1 MAEPKGKP
9 SLRNIDLQVLTKVI
23 FILTSLACFIDGQVL
38 QPPYLNLAERKT
50 VWASS
55 TCGVDGNVPEMYCR
69 LTGVTPI
76 THDNLVIQ
84 PHIEIQAGQFCEYCD
99 STSKGESHP
108 ADYAVDGTE
117 NWWQSPP
124 LSRGIEYN
132 KVNFTVELGQEFQ
145 VSYIWIKMANSPR
158 PAVWILERSTDF
170 GKTWSPWQY
179 FTGSDSEC
187 REYFRIPSSESPRR
201 DDEAICTT
209 KFSDVVPLED
219 GEIIVSLVDDRP
231 SSLNFSSSLDLQEWT
246 KATNVRLQFMQ
257 TNTLLGHLM
266 AVKRQD
272 VTVTRRYF
280 YSIRD
285 ISIGGRCVCNGHA
298 ERCDTKDQKNPDIHY
313 CRCEHNTCGRQ
324 CEKCCPG
331 FEQKRWRP
339 LKTNELFT
347 CEPCNCHNHSSRC
360 IYDAEVD
367 RKRLSLD
374 IHGRYSGGG
383 VCQDCQHFTEGI
395 NCEKCRRGHYR
406 DSRVSI
412 TSKHACKRCQCRGQ
426 FSTGDCDPNTGQC
439 LCKRK
444 YTGRNCDR
452 CNIGYHSFPECK
464 PCECN
469 QIGTENRVCQIPRGN
484 RGQKQCPCKPNYT
497 GIYCDSCQ
505 QGYFGFPDCKRCV
518 CNRIGS
524 RGSHCDKDSGRCH
537 CHPGFAGLSCNQ
549 CAVGYFDVHNNC
561 RLCNCDVNGCTREV
575 CDRKYGRCICKPNFS
590 GARCDQCRTGYYQFP
605 QCYECGCSQV
615 GSRDSNCRNNGQC
628 MCKRNFAGR
637 QCSQC
642 APGFYRFPDCIPCNC
657 SDSGSEGQTCNQ
669 ATGRCLC
676 RRNFQGFKCDQCK
689 RNYYKYPQCI
699 VCDCNPA
706 GAVQV
711 AGQPLGDCGLTN
723 ERRCRCKA
731 RVTGEKC
738 NMCKQGF
745 WGLDIQH
752 KEGCAECQCSS
763 AGTTGGF
770 NDCDWRSGQCL
781 CKPSVTGRMCSACLR
796 GTYNLQRNNPFGCDA
811 CNCNIGGSINIG
823 CQHNIGQCNC
833 KPGIEGVKCDRP
845 QRGFYFP
852 TLHQHKYEFEDGS
865 QYGGG
870 KAIFAFNEGDFPE
883 FSWRG
888 YAIMSSKQRELL
900 VNVMVRRPILCR
912 IIIRYFNKQ
921 RQTVHGTVSVIN
933 NEQKIDIM
941 YRPSNKPELTK
952 LSDFAIP
959 FVLNPGQW
967 ALSFKADQEILLD
980 YFVLIPQQY
989 YEPTVLQHQVS
1000 RQCRIPMD
1008 NEPCQHYQYPSL
1020 ENYPTVK
1027 AEDMSV
1033 IASTLPKPLQ
1043 HLSNATILNEFGIP
1057 KLLLMHSE
1065 LQSTLSF
1072 SARVNNY
1079 ADYYLIINYFNPTEG
1094 RQHPTL
1100 SVTSSDNQVG
1110 EVKPYYCPYSS
1121 MCRQVVTNYRDKKP
1135 TVFRIPRFLDFLIT
1149 GKDVH
1154 IYVESVAL
1162 IPAEAW
1168 TTRFLQPRLK
1178 CVRVNKVCR
1187 TVKHQTVSGSIKI
1200 EAESGVNSHH
1210 RTNELPD
1217 GIKDISAGLV
1227 KLDEKMPSI
1236 DVAGVVRTPD
1246 KNHIVVHYYQPKY
1259 PGFPVTVNVHS
1270 PEYAYSGSFYADYCP
1285 SDTGCRA
1292 VVKLGDSGKS
1302 EVNFPNNEARIKFTV
1317 TKPSKMWLD
1326 YVLLIPGYLHRPAEQ
1341 DLPTVD
1347 MAEEF
1352 LKKCTDDVLSYKPS
1366 PTCSKQLF
1374 ALTTDYNN
1382 GTLPCKCDPDGSMS
1396 IDCESL
1402 GGQCRCLPNVIGRD
1416 CSTCKHGFYGFPS
1429 CKRCECSVGL
1439 CHPVTGDCVCPPH
1452 VTGRKCDR
1460 CLPNTYAYDPYIGC
1474 KQCGCNARGV
1484 MNNNLNCDQNTGQ
1497 CKCLNRF
1504 GGRTCDKCA
1513 PGSYSYPHCVPCA
1526 CNATGAED
1534 DVCDQDSGQCLCKKN
1549 VEKSRCRDCLSGSF
1563 HLERNNPNG
1572 CTTCFCFG
1580 VISSCSKSNLRWSQ
1594 VSTLRNWNIQ
1604 NTNGVNIIASSHIRA
1619 KVNERVSIPSEAI
1632 YWSAPSAYLGNK
1644 IPSYG
1649 GRLSYKIVFS
1659 SKSDGVETV
1668 GPDVILVGNN
1678 MSLAYYSKNPPENNR
1693 RQEFIVD
1700 LREYTFMHEIHGTPV
1715 RRDQFMMVLAHLEG
1729 IYIKASY
1736 LSKVLEIRLSNV
1748 QLEVATKNGNG
1759 NLAHTVEKCHCPASY
1774 RGTSCEKCASGHYRR
1789 RKSPFFGLC
1798 SPCECNGHT
1807 KKCDPTTGECLDC
1820 QDNTTGFYCE
1830 KCKPGYSG
1838 DPANGVCAICA
1849 CPMPVASNNF
1859 AKNCVTNS
1867 RGDTSFC
1874 SCREGYRGAKCDKCS
1889 PGYYGDPLKIG
1900 GSCQPCQC
1908 SDNIDL
1914 NNPNSCDKK
1923 TGECRNC
1930 TNNSAGKNCNICKEG
1945 WFGDPVMAKNCTRC
1959 TCDTCGT
1966 SKCDDTFG
1974 FCYCKPNVVGKKCNR
1989 CLPNH
1994 YGFKDCNGC
2003 KSCDCGL
2010 ASRSDSC
2017 DDMTGQC
2024 RCEPGAGGRKCDRC
2038 LDGYWDYGP
2047 NGCKRCSCART
2058 GVSRTCDP
2066 VTGVCRCMEGY
2077 VGSSCNRC
2085 AKDWVKVPGKGCSQ
2099 CDKCTKLL
2107 LSDLG
2112 DLHNNITSVRHQ
2124 LQFLSVGIEAQKEL
2138 AKIKK
2143 DYKNLREKVN
2153 KLPSK
2158 RYKNYD
2164 DEIDDLNQKAFS
2176 SLFRAKRL
2184 NGSVT
2189 SLFEDGKKLKKLA
2202 KLPEMKGL
2210 MTDIINM
2217 INYIKQINIGKK
2229 QETLEELLDKAHE
2242 LKTAIN
2248 NRNFIKPRQKSEKE
2262 LDEANETMRKVN
2274 RLKQPVINEQ
2284 KKLNRTKEKINDME
2298 KRLMAIAKDIKDS
2311 KVNSVTALRMLKA
2324 IEHSKELEF
2333 EDQLKKNISEIEKLQ
2348 DMTRDNLTKTE
2359 DVVDDIKKKNKML
2372 PKLLSR
2378 LDAAI
2383 DRLRFDVANEYD
2395 NKIKPVK
2402 DLVEKALNH
2411 SDSLVDAFDLI
2422 QKQYFTF
2429 KNQSDPSLV
2438 AATAYKKIVDSIN
2451 EAQKAAKNAL
2461 NKSTIAQKELKGVS
2475 KAAEKS
2481 KDVSEKNLKQA
2492 KNVDKSL
2499 KSWENALDDVKRKVD
2514 QVEKGNEDIKDK
2526 LASIKIKPS
2535 GLKKKADAISNQADK
2550 TSDTSN
2556 KLSNKADDIIDEMKK
2571 YKDLEKVNL
2580 QKIKQQIDASLSQT
2594 NVKVKVNDIISKVVN
2609 MSSQVNSL
2617 KSKSDKAAVDL
2628 KHLRKQIELAR
2639 SAANAIIVSLKMFPN
2654 TTLQLRSPSVPG
2666 SYSNNKIQMFINP
2679 VSDNGLLA
2687 YIGNPFEPAPLNE
2700 DFLALELVNNYVVM
2714 KYNLG
2719 SGITTVKNQ
2728 LFVQPNVWHYIEAKR
2743 TGSSVELLV
2752 SNGNKSEVATD
2763 KSNSAFSL
2771 LELNPETTHFYIGGY
2786 PFNMNNRI
2794 PSSVTRNRYHGAIE
2808 GFTFNDYILGLW
2820 NFAFGENNFAG
2831 FRNRKVSATTVN
2843 DGYRFDGRSYAK
2855 LKVQPT
2861 FSSRFAISMEFK
2873 TSKPN
2878 GLLMLMYHNSAT
2890 DFASLHLEDGHLVY
2904 QYELGSGRLVLRT
2917 NNTFNDGKWHSV
2929 KVSRRKQQGLIKCDS
2944 VLYTGNSPG
2953 TMNKLSVNEFYVGGY
2968 TVLPPKN
2975 VSDYGF
2981 VGCIRNLQID
2991 LISEG
2996 FKEKEELYQMSAGCP
3011 SLIAQSV
3018 RFPPFG
3024 NDYVFKSY
3032 QMQML
3037 GFVFHLILKF
3047 RVGLQKSNSI
3057 LVHASI
3063 DGGTQTFTVFL
3074 KDGKITVM
3082 DINKGQVTSN
3092 TSINNSYSDDK
3103 WHYITILFRKKHLKL
3118 NIDDK
3123 EEMKI
3128 KQSNQKLN
3136 KMDLYI
3142 GGVPSNIIKNKQI
3155 PQKSFNGCIE
3165 DVIINGELFDFNQ
3178 AQLST
3183 GVQLNFCKQN
3193 IPKPTNLTPIDI
3205 PSYNSTHCAL
3215 PEVPEKSLSISG
3227 QRFGTTGSLSWWHFE
3242 IPHQSKV
3249 SNFITLEFNTR
3260 KEDGLL
3266 LYASDKNH
3274 NDFLAVY
3281 LEKEYV
3287 VFAFNC
3293 GGGTSRQQSTLKAND
3308 GHWHTLSI
3316 KLEKK
3321 EAALQVDREPLI
3333 RFTGKGKSKELNVQ
3347 KEIYV
3352 GGIQPQPKK
3361 FIDNVNISS
3370 HQFIGCM
3377 RNLKMNKKL
3386 ISENNFGKKQSV
3398 KPCYDKDEEGVF
3410 IGANGGHIKLLDRFY
3425 VGTDLTVAFEMKP
3438 RTINGVLF
3446 AVHAV
3451 KEYLVI
3457 GLKDGNIY
3465 ATANNEGNEFTAKI
3479 NSQRN
3484 MTICNGKW
3492 YTVEMEKY
3500 KHFLTLSVSNFPRK
3514 EVFGKQGI
3522 SETKTNDP
3530 LYIGGIP
3537 NPGVITLGVQ
3547 SVKPYIGCIKNLM
3560 INSKKYQ
3567 LYSGTPSGDVQLGS
3581 CPKI

>member
-1 MAEPKGKP
+1 M
-9 SLRNIDLQVLTKVI
+9 SNIRQLR
-23 FILTSLACFIDGQVL
+23 
-38 QPPYLNLAERKT
+38 
-50 VWASS
+50 
-55 TCGVDGNVPEMYCR
+55 
-69 LTGVTPI
+69 
-76 THDNLVIQ
+76 
-84 PHIEIQAGQFCEYCD
+84 
-99 STSKGESHP
+99 
-108 ADYAVDGTE
+108 
-117 NWWQSPP
+117 
-124 LSRGIEYN
+124 
-132 KVNFTVELGQEFQ
+132 
-145 VSYIWIKMANSPR
+145 
-158 PAVWILERSTDF
+158 
-170 GKTWSPWQY
+170 
-179 FTGSDSEC
+179 
-187 REYFRIPSSESPRR
+187 
-201 DDEAICTT
+201 
-209 KFSDVVPLED
+209 
-219 GEIIVSLVDDRP
+219 
-231 SSLNFSSSLDLQEWT
+231 
-246 KATNVRLQFMQ
+246 
-257 TNTLLGHLM
+257 
-266 AVKRQD
+266 
-272 VTVTRRYF
+272 
-280 YSIRD
+280 
-285 ISIGGRCVCNGHA
+285 
-298 ERCDTKDQKNPDIHY
+298 
-313 CRCEHNTCGRQ
+313 
-324 CEKCCPG
+324 
-331 FEQKRWRP
+331 
-339 LKTNELFT
+339 
-347 CEPCNCHNHSSRC
+347 
-360 IYDAEVD
+360 
-367 RKRLSLD
+367 
-374 IHGRYSGGG
+374 
-383 VCQDCQHFTEGI
+383 
-395 NCEKCRRGHYR
+395 
-406 DSRVSI
+406 
-412 TSKHACKRCQCRGQ
+412 
-426 FSTGDCDPNTGQC
+426 
-439 LCKRK
+439 
-444 YTGRNCDR
+444 
-452 CNIGYHSFPECK
+452 
-464 PCECN
+464 
-469 QIGTENRVCQIPRGN
+469 
-484 RGQKQCPCKPNYT
+484 
-497 GIYCDSCQ
+497 
-505 QGYFGFPDCKRCV
+505 
-518 CNRIGS
+518 
-524 RGSHCDKDSGRCH
+524 
-537 CHPGFAGLSCNQ
+537 
-549 CAVGYFDVHNNC
+549 
-561 RLCNCDVNGCTREV
+561 
-575 CDRKYGRCICKPNFS
+575 
-590 GARCDQCRTGYYQFP
+590 
-605 QCYECGCSQV
+605 
-615 GSRDSNCRNNGQC
+615 
-628 MCKRNFAGR
+628 
-637 QCSQC
+637 
-642 APGFYRFPDCIPCNC
+642 
-657 SDSGSEGQTCNQ
+657 
-669 ATGRCLC
+669 
-676 RRNFQGFKCDQCK
+676 
-689 RNYYKYPQCI
+689 
-699 VCDCNPA
+699 
-706 GAVQV
+706 
-711 AGQPLGDCGLTN
+711 
-723 ERRCRCKA
+723 
-731 RVTGEKC
+731 
-738 NMCKQGF
+738 
-745 WGLDIQH
+745 
-752 KEGCAECQCSS
+752 
-763 AGTTGGF
+763 
-770 NDCDWRSGQCL
+770 
-781 CKPSVTGRMCSACLR
+781 
-796 GTYNLQRNNPFGCDA
+796 
-811 CNCNIGGSINIG
+811 
-823 CQHNIGQCNC
+823 
-833 KPGIEGVKCDRP
+833 
-845 QRGFYFP
+845 
-852 TLHQHKYEFEDGS
+852 LH
-865 QYGGG
+865 
-870 KAIFAFNEGDFPE
+870 
-883 FSWRG
+883 
-888 YAIMSSKQRELL
+888 
-900 VNVMVRRPILCR
+900 V
-912 IIIRYFNKQ
+912 
-921 RQTVHGTVSVIN
+921 
-933 NEQKIDIM
+933 
-941 YRPSNKPELTK
+941 
-952 LSDFAIP
+952 
-959 FVLNPGQW
+959 
-967 ALSFKADQEILLD
+967 
-980 YFVLIPQQY
+980 
-989 YEPTVLQHQVS
+989 
-1000 RQCRIPMD
+1000 
-1008 NEPCQHYQYPSL
+1008 
-1020 ENYPTVK
+1020 
-1027 AEDMSV
+1027 
-1033 IASTLPKPLQ
+1033 
-1043 HLSNATILNEFGIP
+1043 HLSNES
-1057 KLLLMHSE
+1057 LLLHS
-1065 LQSTLSF
+1065 
-1072 SARVNNY
+1072 
-1079 ADYYLIINYFNPTEG
+1079 
-1094 RQHPTL
+1094 
-1100 SVTSSDNQVG
+1100 
-1110 EVKPYYCPYSS
+1110 
-1121 MCRQVVTNYRDKKP
+1121 
-1135 TVFRIPRFLDFLIT
+1135 
-1149 GKDVH
+1149 
-1154 IYVESVAL
+1154 
-1162 IPAEAW
+1162 
-1168 TTRFLQPRLK
+1168 
-1178 CVRVNKVCR
+1178 
-1187 TVKHQTVSGSIKI
+1187 
-1200 EAESGVNSHH
+1200 
-1210 RTNELPD
+1210 
-1217 GIKDISAGLV
+1217 
-1227 KLDEKMPSI
+1227 
-1236 DVAGVVRTPD
+1236 
-1246 KNHIVVHYYQPKY
+1246 
-1259 PGFPVTVNVHS
+1259 
-1270 PEYAYSGSFYADYCP
+1270 
-1285 SDTGCRA
+1285 
-1292 VVKLGDSGKS
+1292 
-1302 EVNFPNNEARIKFTV
+1302 
-1317 TKPSKMWLD
+1317 
-1326 YVLLIPGYLHRPAEQ
+1326 
-1341 DLPTVD
+1341 
-1347 MAEEF
+1347 
-1352 LKKCTDDVLSYKPS
+1352 
-1366 PTCSKQLF
+1366 
-1374 ALTTDYNN
+1374 
-1382 GTLPCKCDPDGSMS
+1382 
-1396 IDCESL
+1396 
-1402 GGQCRCLPNVIGRD
+1402 
-1416 CSTCKHGFYGFPS
+1416 
-1429 CKRCECSVGL
+1429 
-1439 CHPVTGDCVCPPH
+1439 
-1452 VTGRKCDR
+1452 
-1460 CLPNTYAYDPYIGC
+1460 
-1474 KQCGCNARGV
+1474 
-1484 MNNNLNCDQNTGQ
+1484 
-1497 CKCLNRF
+1497 
-1504 GGRTCDKCA
+1504 
-1513 PGSYSYPHCVPCA
+1513 
-1526 CNATGAED
+1526 
-1534 DVCDQDSGQCLCKKN
+1534 
-1549 VEKSRCRDCLSGSF
+1549 
-1563 HLERNNPNG
+1563 
-1572 CTTCFCFG
+1572 
-1580 VISSCSKSNLRWSQ
+1580 
-1594 VSTLRNWNIQ
+1594 
-1604 NTNGVNIIASSHIRA
+1604 
-1619 KVNERVSIPSEAI
+1619 AI
-1632 YWSAPSAYLGNK
+1632 Y
-1644 IPSYG
+1644 
-1649 GRLSYKIVFS
+1649 
-1659 SKSDGVETV
+1659 
-1668 GPDVILVGNN
+1668 
-1678 MSLAYYSKNPPENNR
+1678 
-1693 RQEFIVD
+1693 
-1700 LREYTFMHEIHGTPV
+1700 
-1715 RRDQFMMVLAHLEG
+1715 
-1729 IYIKASY
+1729 
-1736 LSKVLEIRLSNV
+1736 
-1748 QLEVATKNGNG
+1748 
-1759 NLAHTVEKCHCPASY
+1759 
-1774 RGTSCEKCASGHYRR
+1774 
-1789 RKSPFFGLC
+1789 
-1798 SPCECNGHT
+1798 
-1807 KKCDPTTGECLDC
+1807 
-1820 QDNTTGFYCE
+1820 
-1830 KCKPGYSG
+1830 
-1838 DPANGVCAICA
+1838 
-1849 CPMPVASNNF
+1849 
-1859 AKNCVTNS
+1859 
-1867 RGDTSFC
+1867 
-1874 SCREGYRGAKCDKCS
+1874 
-1889 PGYYGDPLKIG
+1889 
-1900 GSCQPCQC
+1900 
-1908 SDNIDL
+1908 
-1914 NNPNSCDKK
+1914 
-1923 TGECRNC
+1923 
-1930 TNNSAGKNCNICKEG
+1930 
-1945 WFGDPVMAKNCTRC
+1945 
-1959 TCDTCGT
+1959 
-1966 SKCDDTFG
+1966 
-1974 FCYCKPNVVGKKCNR
+1974 
-1989 CLPNH
+1989 
-1994 YGFKDCNGC
+1994 
-2003 KSCDCGL
+2003 
-2010 ASRSDSC
+2010 
-2017 DDMTGQC
+2017 
-2024 RCEPGAGGRKCDRC
+2024 
-2038 LDGYWDYGP
+2038 
-2047 NGCKRCSCART
+2047 
-2058 GVSRTCDP
+2058 
-2066 VTGVCRCMEGY
+2066 
-2077 VGSSCNRC
+2077 
-2085 AKDWVKVPGKGCSQ
+2085 
-2099 CDKCTKLL
+2099 
-2107 LSDLG
+2107 
-2112 DLHNNITSVRHQ
+2112 
-2124 LQFLSVGIEAQKEL
+2124 
-2138 AKIKK
+2138 
-2143 DYKNLREKVN
+2143 EKVN

-2229 QETLEELLDKAHE
+2229 QETLEELLDKAHK
-2242 LKTAIN
+2242 LKKAIN
-2248 NRNFIKPRQKSEKE
+2248 DRNFMKPRQKSEKE

-2324 IEHSKELEF
+2324 IENSKELEF
-2333 EDQLKKNISEIEKLQ
+2333 EEQLKKNISEIEKLQ

-2383 DRLRFDVANEYD
+2383 DRLRFDVANKYD

-2609 MSSQVNSL
+2609 MSSEVNSL

-2679 VSDNGLLA
+2679 VSNNGLLA

-2700 DFLALELVNNYVVM
+2700 DFLALELVDNYVVM

-2878 GLLMLMYHNSAT
+2878 GLLMLMYHNSET

-2953 TMNKLSVNEFYVGGY
+2953 NMNRLSVNEFYVGGY
-2968 TVLPPKN
+2968 TVLPPNILIQKN

-3092 TSINNSYSDDK
+3092 TSIKNSYSDDQ

-3128 KQSNQKLN
+3128 KQSNQKRN

-3361 FIDNVNISS
+3361 FIDNVNANKIST
-3370 HQFIGCM
+3370 
-3377 RNLKMNKKL
+3377 
-3386 ISENNFGKKQSV
+3386 V
-3398 KPCYDKDEEGVF
+3398 
-3410 IGANGGHIKLLDRFY
+3410 DRFY